1 MSVVLKAKTRL
12 ATEGD
17 EIFLRALYADTRGEE
32 MALTGWPPDQCAR
45 FLSSQFELQKRH
57 YDQHF
62 GPEGHSIVELDRQ
75 PVGRLWLH
83 DDDERRLI
91 VDISLMA
98 DARGRG
104 LGASLIRKTLAQA
117 RRNGRPCVRLHVLSN
132 NPGAMRLYQ
141 RIGFTVVG
149 AEGAHLRMEWRPIS

>member
-1 MSVVLKAKTRL
+1 MGVVFQASMR
-12 ATEGD
+12 AVAEGD
-17 EIFLRALYADTRGEE
+17 DTFLRVLYADTRTDE
-32 MALTGWPPDQCAR
+32 MSLTGWPQDQCAR

-62 GPEGHSIVELDRQ
+62 GADGHSIVELRRQ

-98 DARGRG
+98 KARGQG
-104 LGASLIRKTLAQA
+104 LGSSLIRKAMAQA

-141 RIGFTVVG
+141 RLGFTMIG
-149 AEGAHLRMEWRPIS
+149 AEGAHLRMEWRPTS